1 MMEKPTQSKNGAIGF
16 TLVELLV
23 CIGVIGVLLVL
34 LNTALVGLRQSS
46 TQAADA
52 NQLRQL
58 WVASAQLSSEHRN
71 LVLVGADK
79 NNRFGFGPSTEWFKL
94 LRPYLGYSMT
104 GKETVRLYVSPGDPS
119 KGGEKK
125 LGPTRA
131 FKFRSYGVNSRTE
144 YRSSVKGE
152 NGSVIHGASDPLNR
166 LNISKPS
173 QLVLMGNLNV
183 GVIGD
188 SSGINSLS
196 EPFKNGIAIPSDWF
210 ANQRANFVFL
220 DGHVESIRVED
231 VLEGGPRFNLFD
243 RTLPV
248 E

>member
-1 MMEKPTQSKNGAIGF
+1 MKEKRRSAGF

-23 CIGVIGVLLVL
+23 SIGVIGVLLVL
-34 LNTALVGLRQSS
+34 LNSALVGLRKSS

-58 WVASAQLSSEHRN
+58 WVASMQLSQEHRN
-71 LVLVGADK
+71 LVMVGADK
-79 NNRFGFGPSTEWFKL
+79 NNRFGYGTNSEWFKL
-94 LRPYLGYSMT
+94 LRPYLGYAMT
-104 GKETVRLYVSPGDPS
+104 GKETVALYVSPGDPS

-131 FKFRSYGVNSRTE
+131 FKFRSYGVNGRTE
-144 YRSSVKGE
+144 YRSSIKGE
-152 NGSVIHGASDPLNR
+152 DGSVLRRASDPLNR
-166 LNISKPS
+166 LEISKPAS
-173 QLVLMGNLNV
+173 LVLMANV
-183 GVIGD
+183 DIGTIGD

-196 EPFKNGIAIPSDWF
+196 ATFKQGIVIPRDWF
-210 ANQRANFVFL
+210 GNGRANFVFL

-231 VLEGGPRFNLFD
+231 VLEGGPRFHLLD
-243 RTLPV
+243 RDLPV